1 MTTDRRSI
9 LQGITGA
16 ALLAPTL
23 AAQSAMA
30 AQAAYSGAA
39 RAPGTA
45 PTAPANPSPAEQ
57 KAMADKHMEAMSRV
71 LGPGLFG
78 KEEIAMLV
86 YPKFTAL
93 DLVGPHYFF
102 ACLFGA
108 KVHLV
113 TTEKDLSPVV
123 SDLGLAVVPT
133 MTMADAPKDLDVLF
147 MPGGTEGT
155 LAVMARADTIAWVQD
170 RASRA
175 KHVTSVCTGS
185 MILAKAGLLKGKRAT
200 SHWAVR
206 DTLAEYGAIPV
217 DSRVVQD
224 GNILTGA
231 GVTSGMDF
239 AIALTEM
246 LRGRAYAEALVL
258 QGEYAPDPAIKGG
271 TLATTSEPV
280 GKMMSDMFA
289 PLQTMFGAQAKS

>member
-1 MTTDRRSI
+1 MTANRRTI

-16 ALLAPTL
+16 AILAPYL
-23 AAQSAMA
+23 ALEQAMA
-30 AQAAYSGAA
+30 AQAAAA
-39 RAPGTA
+39 TTA
-45 PTAPANPSPAEQ
+45 APANPSPAEQ
-57 KAMADKHMEAMSRV
+57 KAMADQHMEAMNRV
-71 LGPGLFG
+71 LGPGLWG
-78 KEEIAMLV
+78 QEQIAMLV

-113 TTEKDLSPVV
+113 TTEKDLSPVA
-123 SDLGLAVVPT
+123 SDLGLAITPT
-133 MTMADAPKDLDVLF
+133 VTMADAPKDLDVLF

-155 LAVMARADTIAWVQD
+155 LGVMKRADTMAWIRD

-206 DTLAEYGAIPV
+206 DTLAAFGAIPV
-217 DSRVVQD
+217 DQRVVQD
-224 GNILTGA
+224 GNVLTGA
-231 GVTSGMDF
+231 GVTAGMDF
-239 AIALTEM
+239 AIALVEQ

-258 QGEYAPDPAIKGG
+258 QGEYAPDPSIKGG
-271 TLATTSEPV
+271 TLATTSQPV
-280 GKMMSDMFA
+280 GEMMNSMFA
-289 PLQTMFGAQAKS
+289 PLAGQFGALAGG